1 METLYSLTSDYLA
14 LLELSGSD
22 DPEDQEAFETT
33 LEGLLACIDQ
43 KADCYATVLV
53 EMSGRTDIITN
64 EINRLTAIKRSLESN
79 QKRMKERLLETMK
92 ITGRDS
98 IKTDLHTFKI
108 AKNGGK
114 LPLIIEEGANVPD
127 KWCKVIVE
135 PDKDKIRTALETGNT
150 EVLSFA
156 HLGERGEHLNI
167 K

>member
-1 METLYSLTSDYLA
+1 MDTLYQLTNDYISLLDLA
-14 LLELSGSD
+14 GSD

-43 KADCYATVLV
+43 KADSYAVVLA
-53 EMSGRTDIITN
+53 EMSGRVDVITA
-64 EINRLTAIKRSLESN
+64 EIDRLTAIKRAIEN
-79 QKRMKERLLETMK
+79 KQKRMKERLLETMK
-92 ITGRDS
+92 VTGRDA

-114 LPLIIEEGANVPD
+114 LPLVINEGADIPD

-150 EVLSFA
+150 EALAFA
-156 HLGERGEHLNI
+156 HLGERGEHLSI
-167 K
+167 R